1 MAASEPRKEVLV
13 HALRDHRPRRPRGA
27 REAPAGAAG
36 APGAPGPAGAR
47 GAHPAGGPAPRPHRQ
62 PDRPRGRL
70 ARRGLGAGRARPL
83 RHRGRLQPRRGEA
96 VPAGAAIGAVCHRAA
111 RMLIRESMGPS
122 PDDLTL
128 LAARRARIMEK
139 MGGGVMLLAAA
150 PERPRTADILYPY
163 RQDSDFAYVTGFP
176 EPEAVCVLAPDAK
189 ERFVLFVRPRDP
201 ERELWVGTRAG
212 VDGAVERYG
221 ADAAFKLED
230 LERELPR
237 FLEKAPQVWHT
248 VRRDDPLAQRL
259 MALIRRAQEMQPRTG
274 TGPTTIREPGD
285 LLHEMRLR
293 KEPAELAHMREAI
306 AIACDAH
313 REAMRSA
320 RPGMYEYEI
329 EALIDFTF
337 RRRGA
342 TGPAY
347 PSIVA
352 SGANAT
358 VLHYTDNDR
367 PLGERELLLID
378 AGAERAGY
386 CADVTRTIPTGPPS
400 EPAQRDLYD
409 AGLAAQPGMVLTVEP
424 GLYIPAG
431 AEDVPAP
438 YRGVGIRIEDDVLV
452 TEAGCE
458 VLSAAAPKQVAEVEA
473 LRAEAS

>member
-36 APGAPGPAGAR
+36 TPGAPGPAGAR
-47 GAHPAGGPAPRPHRQ
+47 GAHPARGPAPRPHRQ

-96 VPAGAAIGAVCHRAA
+96 VPAGAAIGEVCHRAA

-122 PDDLTL
+122 SDDLAL

-176 EPEAVCVLAPDAK
+176 EPEAVCVLAPDAP

-201 ERELWVGTRAG
+201 EREQWVGARAG
-212 VDGAVERYG
+212 V
-221 ADAAFKLED
+221 
-230 LERELPR
+230 
-237 FLEKAPQVWHT
+237 
-248 VRRDDPLAQRL
+248 
-259 MALIRRAQEMQPRTG
+259 
-274 TGPTTIREPGD
+274 
-285 LLHEMRLR
+285 
-293 KEPAELAHMREAI
+293 
-306 AIACDAH
+306 
-313 REAMRSA
+313 
-320 RPGMYEYEI
+320 
-329 EALIDFTF
+329 
-337 RRRGA
+337 
-342 TGPAY
+342 
-347 PSIVA
+347 
-352 SGANAT
+352 
-358 VLHYTDNDR
+358 
-367 PLGERELLLID
+367 
-378 AGAERAGY
+378 ERAGY
-386 CADVTRTIPTGPPS
+386 CADVTRTIPTGPRY

-409 AGLAAQPGMVLTVEP
+409 AVLAAQLAAIAAVGPGTTLEAVHKTALRVLAEALIAHRVLTGTVDEVLEKETYKRFYMHRTSHWLGRDVHDVGRYAEDGAPRALEPGMVLTVEP

>member
-1 MAASEPRKEVLV
+1 
-13 HALRDHRPRRPRGA
+13 
-27 REAPAGAAG
+27 
-36 APGAPGPAGAR
+36 
-47 GAHPAGGPAPRPHRQ
+47 
-62 PDRPRGRL
+62 
-70 ARRGLGAGRARPL
+70 
-83 RHRGRLQPRRGEA
+83 
-96 VPAGAAIGAVCHRAA
+96 
-111 RMLIRESMGPS
+111 MGPS
-122 PDDLTL
+122 SDDLAL

-176 EPEAVCVLAPDAK
+176 EPEAVCVLAPDLK
-189 ERFVLFVRPRDP
+189 ERFVLFVRARDP

-212 VDGAVERYG
+212 VEGAVERYG
-221 ADAAFKLED
+221 ADAAFKLEE

-248 VRRDDPLAQRL
+248 VRRDDALAQRL

-386 CADVTRTIPTGPPS
+386 CADVTRTIPTGPRY

-409 AGLAAQPGMVLTVEP
+409 AVLAAQLAAIAAVAPGTTLEAVHKTALRVLAEALIAHGVLHGTVDEVLEKETYKRFYMHRTSHWLGRDVHDVGRYAENGAPRALEPGMVLTVEP

-452 TEAGCE
+452 TEAGRE